1 MKSIFVSI
9 YKGITNKSCAF
20 ININNSVISQQ
31 ISTNLQNKI
40 IDCNGLSKMIEN
52 DFLKKIP
59 IIMQKF
65 NIENKP
71 KLKIISVAD
80 NFDNKIYIENKI
92 KACKLIGIEYEH
104 ISFSDLCSFETIK
117 KEIELSNK
125 DKKVSGVIL
134 QLPLSE
140 KLNPFST
147 ELLN

>member
-52 DFLKKIP
+52 DFLIKIP

-104 ISFSDLCSFETIK
+104 ISFSDLCS
-117 KEIELSNK
+117 
-125 DKKVSGVIL
+125 
-134 QLPLSE
+134 
-140 KLNPFST
+140 
-147 ELLN
+147 

>member
-1 MKSIFVSI
+1 
-9 YKGITNKSCAF
+9 
-20 ININNSVISQQ
+20 
-31 ISTNLQNKI
+31 
-40 IDCNGLSKMIEN
+40 MIEN

-65 NIENKP
+65 NVENKP

-147 ELLN
+147 ELLNQISLEKDVDGLNENTLNNVIKYNQKELYEILFSPTALGFFF